1 LETIIHKLLSKDKQ
15 ARIYLID
22 NTALI
27 NELEDNSFLSP
38 VASQVFYTVITFCCL
53 LHGIMTNAKRVS
65 IKLETADPSAF
76 LVCGADASGSIQGYA
91 SDDFC
96 QGEYTDLVSMIG
108 SGGCLKIIQ
117 DNGIGTIF
125 TGIVEIR
132 NNDISESLDH
142 YFMQSEQTKTIFRYL
157 DEVADSKIL
166 LSRGVLIQALP
177 FAETDLMAEW
187 ENLIESSKNIL
198 SDPNK
203 SVEDLS
209 QTVFSEAEVVERFPV
224 RLLCTCSKE
233 MILDMLLGLGVNE
246 LEWTLKDNQDIEVRC
261 NKCGKRYMFGA
272 DEIRSLL

>member
-1 LETIIHKLLSKDKQ
+1 
-15 ARIYLID
+15 
-22 NTALI
+22 
-27 NELEDNSFLSP
+27 
-38 VASQVFYTVITFCCL
+38 
-53 LHGIMTNAKRVS
+53 
-65 IKLETADPSAF
+65 
-76 LVCGADASGSIQGYA
+76 
-91 SDDFC
+91 
-96 QGEYTDLVSMIG
+96 
-108 SGGCLKIIQ
+108 
-117 DNGIGTIF
+117 
-125 TGIVEIR
+125 
-132 NNDISESLDH
+132 
-142 YFMQSEQTKTIFRYL
+142 
-157 DEVADSKIL
+157 
-166 LSRGVLIQALP
+166 VLIQALP